1 MIRNSLKVASLTVV
15 ATLLPAAWAVAATGD
30 PSQWGVL

>member
-1 MIRNSLKVASLTVV
+1 MIRKAATTAVLTVV
-15 ATLLPAAWAVAATGD
+15 ATLVPAAWALAATGD